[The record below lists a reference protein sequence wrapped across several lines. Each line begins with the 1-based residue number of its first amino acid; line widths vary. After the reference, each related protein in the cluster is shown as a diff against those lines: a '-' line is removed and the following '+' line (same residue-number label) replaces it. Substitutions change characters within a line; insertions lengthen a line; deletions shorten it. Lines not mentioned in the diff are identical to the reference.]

1 MVLATV
7 DPLQPARH
15 AAAGLDAPHDPL
27 ERHAAAEADGNRQQ
41 AVANERCHRRGHR
54 HGHRMAARLHEKGL
68 AKERSLHGGGSH
80 VGRAGEPGGDHTAL
94 ARRCRPPLDQP
105 TDAVV
110 IGHGDE
116 TAGRAEAVEDPRL
129 DGMVG
134 RRRAVDVEMGRAE
147 VRHRNRVADDARQTV
162 CREHAAR
169 HFDHRVRAAIL
180 AKPTQPVGE
189 YLRAGKI
196 GRHRL
201 GVVSGQTAEV
211 GKHSHPEP
219 RLGED
224 RRCEPGGG
232 RLATRAGN
240 GDHLHLPAR
249 IAAESVSHASHGP
262 AALRHEAQRRAE
274 GRDDAFRHHAGHAA
288 GQGPFHVVVAV
299 SLGGEPRD
307 EHVSRP
313 AGVGIIGAASRD
325 DVVAGE
331 EGGLGQH
338 LRELDTAALGLP
350 ATGSPWTRSVALT
363 VGIAEPIVTH
373 AGLLPGA
380 AATVYRARSRGLVET
395 LPRSSLN
402 VIAGKLSVGPQMG
415 QGRLQTG
422 KKRLSQPAQLA
433 GPTLG
438 AGRWER

>member
-1 MVLATV
+1 
-7 DPLQPARH
+7 
-15 AAAGLDAPHDPL
+15 
-27 ERHAAAEADGNRQQ
+27 
-41 AVANERCHRRGHR
+41 
-54 HGHRMAARLHEKGL
+54 
-68 AKERSLHGGGSH
+68 
-80 VGRAGEPGGDHTAL
+80 
-94 ARRCRPPLDQP
+94 
-105 TDAVV
+105 
-110 IGHGDE
+110 
-116 TAGRAEAVEDPRL
+116 
-129 DGMVG
+129 
-134 RRRAVDVEMGRAE
+134 MGRAE

-169 HFDHRVRAAIL
+169 HFDHGVRAAIL

-232 RLATRAGN
+232 RLATRARN
-240 GDHLHLPAR
+240 GDHLHLPAG
-249 IAAESVSHASHGP
+249 IAGEGVGHAGHGP
-262 AALRHEAQRRAE
+262 TALRHEAQRRAE
-274 GRDDAFRHHAGHAA
+274 GRNDAFRHHAGHAA

-307 EHVSRP
+307 EHVPRP

-338 LRELDTAALGLP
+338 LREWDTAPGLT
-350 ATGSPWTRSVALT
+350 ATGSPWPRPVSLT
-363 VGIAEPIVTH
+363 VGIAESIVTH

-380 AATVYRARSRGLVET
+380 AATAC
-395 LPRSSLN
+395 
-402 VIAGKLSVGPQMG
+402 
-415 QGRLQTG
+415 
-422 KKRLSQPAQLA
+422 
-433 GPTLG
+433 
-438 AGRWER
+438 